1 MLAAGI
7 PVMGHLVTYS
17 STIHRFEIYGMRATE
32 QKEEQKLLEDAKLS
46 LTGCFDLVLEKIS
59 TALAEQ
65 ISHDLSIPTLVGIGV
80 FR

>member
-1 MLAAGI
+1 
-7 PVMGHLVTYS
+7 
-17 STIHRFEIYGMRATE
+17 MRATE